1 MNLLLLL
8 VLLCVVAQLKNS
20 PLPSIL
26 KRNKQIL
33 CWVAVILLV
42 LCMTG
47 MNIEGIMVKNNNN
60 EEETQ
65 DISLLCMGSA
75 DCNCKS
81 DNDCKIDVNNLTL
94 QSNGIITSFS
104 RIVNQDNRNNTLI
117 FVKNVVNR
125 SIEILNWYR
134 VL

>member
-42 LCMTG
+42 LYMMKTV
-47 MNIEGIMVKNNNN
+47 EGVMWN
-60 EEETQ
+60 
-65 DISLLCMGSA
+65 DGSGQWGF
-75 DCNCKS
+75 
-81 DNDCKIDVNNLTL
+81 L
-94 QSNGIITSFS
+94 GF
-104 RIVNQDNRNNTLI
+104 
-117 FVKNVVNR
+117 
-125 SIEILNWYR
+125 
-134 VL
+134 